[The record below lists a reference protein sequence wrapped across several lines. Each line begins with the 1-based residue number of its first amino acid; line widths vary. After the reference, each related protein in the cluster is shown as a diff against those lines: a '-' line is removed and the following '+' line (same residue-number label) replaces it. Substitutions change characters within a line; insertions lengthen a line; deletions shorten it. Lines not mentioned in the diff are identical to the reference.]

1 MITNPLFTN
10 KAVKCVYV
18 APTKVSLYLVL
29 RQILF
34 MLTQALCTEKHKEW
48 TSKFGGLGIHSLW
61 RNNFLIFPSYHESG
75 CELTGDT
82 VVFGKGVWGDA
93 KNAQIM

>member
-1 MITNPLFTN
+1 MVTDPAST
-10 KAVKCVYV
+10 AKCVYV
-18 APTKVSLYLVL
+18 APTKVMLMFTPALNFSYVNSGTLYGKTQGMDL
-29 RQILF
+29 QIWRSRD
-34 MLTQALCTEKHKEW
+34 T
-48 TSKFGGLGIHSLW
+48 KFVMQWFQDISS
-61 RNNFLIFPSYHESG
+61 FHESG